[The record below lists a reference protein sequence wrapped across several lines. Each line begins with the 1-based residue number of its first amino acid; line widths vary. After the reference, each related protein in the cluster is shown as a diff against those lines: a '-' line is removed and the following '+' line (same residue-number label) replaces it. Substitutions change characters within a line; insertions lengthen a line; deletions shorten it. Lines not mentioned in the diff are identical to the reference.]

1 LTGPLT
7 DAHGRFTDS
16 FDIPFFMTPTA
27 SASLSDYTRDSWR
40 RGLDLY
46 LEHPF
51 VHAGRWFRYM
61 SRRVWPGRVLR
72 FTDGRGNRYVS
83 MKNNFTSF
91 AVAVLGERD
100 PNVMRFLRNWVKPGF
115 VVCDIGANIGTYTVP
130 LSRLVGPT
138 GHVVSFEP
146 NRPTCACLRQNI
158 RQNRLGNVTILRAAA
173 GPEVGVADLVVTA
186 NNFGE
191 VHLAPATSGDSRGWV
206 DGAGPGEPMNGL
218 ARVAV
223 TTVDAEVARL
233 GLTRVDFIKIDVEG
247 FELAALRGAVRTL
260 AGNANLVVQTEI
272 VPAHAARYRFDVADL
287 AAFFQEHGYTPYA
300 CDAEGAMHP
309 VDPVAPQVEADWF
322 WARSAS
328 ALA

>member
-1 LTGPLT
+1 M
-7 DAHGRFTDS
+7 
-16 FDIPFFMTPTA
+16 MTS
-27 SASLSDYTRDSWR
+27 SASGSLSAYTRESWR

-100 PNVMRFLRNWVKPGF
+100 PDVMRFLRRWVRPGF
-115 VVCDIGANIGTYTVP
+115 VACDIGANIGTYTVP
-130 LSRLVGPT
+130 LSRLVGPA
-138 GHVVSFEP
+138 GRVISFEP

-173 GPEVGVADLVVTA
+173 GPEAGVADLVVTA

-191 VHLAPATSGDSRGWV
+191 VHLAPAAPAAVGGTRGRASASGT
-206 DGAGPGEPMNGL
+206 

-233 GLTRVDFIKIDVEG
+233 GLKRVDFIKIDVEG
-247 FELAALRGAVRTL
+247 FELAALRGAARTL
-260 AGNANLVVQTEI
+260 ATNADLVVQTEI
-272 VPAHAARYRFDVADL
+272 VPAHAARYSFDVADL
-287 AAFFQEHGYTPYA
+287 TAFFKNHGYAPYA
-300 CDAEGAMHP
+300 CDAGGVMHP
-309 VDPVAPQVEADWF
+309 VDPVTPQVEADWF

>member
-1 LTGPLT
+1 M
-7 DAHGRFTDS
+7 A
-16 FDIPFFMTPTA
+16 PFASTA
-27 SASLSDYTRDSWR
+27 LSDYTRESWR

-100 PNVMRFLRNWVKPGF
+100 PNVMRFLRRWVRPGF
-115 VVCDIGANIGTYTVP
+115 VACDIGANIGTYTVP

-138 GHVVSFEP
+138 GHVVAFEP
-146 NRPTCACLRQNI
+146 NRPTFACLRQNI

-173 GPEVGVADLVVTA
+173 GPESGVADLVVTA

-191 VHLAPATSGDSRGWV
+191 VHLAPVASAHSRGPAG
-206 DGAGPGEPMNGL
+206 DAHSGAAAAGT

-223 TTVDAEVARL
+223 TTVDAEIARL
-233 GLTRVDFIKIDVEG
+233 RLKRVDFIKIDVEG
-247 FELAALRGAVRTL
+247 FELAALRGAARTL
-260 AGNANLVVQTEI
+260 ATNANLVVQTEI
-272 VPAHAARYRFDVADL
+272 VPAHAARYSFDVADL
-287 AAFFQEHGYTPYA
+287 TAFFQGLGYAPYA
-300 CDAEGAMHP
+300 CDADGVMHP
-309 VDPVAPQVEADWF
+309 VDPVTPQVEADWF

-328 ALA
+328 VLA

>member
-1 LTGPLT
+1 
-7 DAHGRFTDS
+7 
-16 FDIPFFMTPTA
+16 MTPSVSST
-27 SASLSDYTRDSWR
+27 LSDYTRESWR
-40 RGLDLY
+40 RGFDLY
-46 LEHPF
+46 IEHPF
-51 VHAGRWFRYM
+51 VHAGRWFSYM
-61 SRRVWPGRVLR
+61 SRRFWPGRVLR

-100 PNVMRFLRNWVKPGF
+100 PNVMRFLRRWVQPGF
-115 VVCDIGANIGTYTVP
+115 VACDIGANIGTYTVP

-138 GHVVSFEP
+138 GHVLAFEP

-173 GPEVGVADLVVTA
+173 GPETGVANLVVTA

-191 VHLAPATSGDSRGWV
+191 VHLAPAAFLSLASEARDS
-206 DGAGPGEPMNGL
+206 ATTPGT

-223 TTVDAEVARL
+223 TTVDSEVARL

-247 FELAALRGAVRTL
+247 FELAALRGAANTL
-260 AGNANLVVQTEI
+260 ATNANLVVQTEI
-272 VPAHAARYRFDVADL
+272 VPAHAARYHFDVADL
-287 AAFFQEHGYTPYA
+287 AAFFHGYGYTPYA
-300 CDAEGAMHP
+300 CDTEGVMHP
-309 VDPVAPQVEADWF
+309 VDPVAPQAEADWF
-322 WARSAS
+322 WSRSAS

>member
-1 LTGPLT
+1 M
-7 DAHGRFTDS
+7 S
-16 FDIPFFMTPTA
+16 PTA
-27 SASLSDYTRDSWR
+27 SASLSDYTRESWR
-40 RGLDLY
+40 RGLELY

-100 PNVMRFLRNWVKPGF
+100 PNVMRFLRRWVRPGF
-115 VVCDIGANIGTYTVP
+115 VACDIGANIGTYTVP
-130 LSRLVGPT
+130 LSRLVGPD
-138 GHVVSFEP
+138 GHVVAFEP
-146 NRPTCACLRQNI
+146 NHPTCACLRQNI
-158 RQNRLGNVTILRAAA
+158 RQNGLHNVTILRAAA
-173 GPEVGVADLVVTA
+173 GPERGVADLVVTA

-191 VHLAPATSGDSRGWV
+191 VHLAPSGSDNFQRQGG
-206 DGAGPGEPMNGL
+206 DGIAVASAPGT

-233 GLTRVDFIKIDVEG
+233 GLQRVDFIKIDVEG

-260 AGNANLVVQTEI
+260 ATNANLVVQTEI

-287 AAFFQEHGYTPYA
+287 TAFFREHGYTPYV
-300 CDAEGAMHP
+300 CDADGVMHP
-309 VDPVAPQVEADWF
+309 VDPVTPQVEADWF
-322 WARSAS
+322 WARSA
-328 ALA
+328 AVLA

>member
-1 LTGPLT
+1 
-7 DAHGRFTDS
+7 
-16 FDIPFFMTPTA
+16 M
-27 SASLSDYTRDSWR
+27 SDYTRESWR

-100 PNVMRFLRNWVKPGF
+100 PNVMRFLRRWVRPGF
-115 VVCDIGANIGTYTVP
+115 VACDIGANIGTYTVP

-146 NRPTCACLRQNI
+146 NRPTFACLRQNI
-158 RQNRLGNVTILRAAA
+158 RQNRLGNVTLLRAAA
-173 GPEVGVADLVVTA
+173 GPECGVADLVVTA

-191 VHLAPATSGDSRGWV
+191 VHLAPPAAAADSRNH
-206 DGAGPGEPMNGL
+206 AGQVRDAASAHDT

-247 FELAALRGAVRTL
+247 FELAALRGAART
-260 AGNANLVVQTEI
+260 
-272 VPAHAARYRFDVADL
+272 
-287 AAFFQEHGYTPYA
+287 
-300 CDAEGAMHP
+300 
-309 VDPVAPQVEADWF
+309 
-322 WARSAS
+322 
-328 ALA
+328 

>member
-1 LTGPLT
+1 M
-7 DAHGRFTDS
+7 
-16 FDIPFFMTPTA
+16 IPSV
-27 SASLSDYTRDSWR
+27 SAPLSDYTRDSWR

-46 LEHPF
+46 LEHPI

-72 FTDGRGNRYVS
+72 FTDARGNRYVS

-100 PNVMRFLRNWVKPGF
+100 PNVMRFLRRWVRPGF
-115 VVCDIGANIGTYTVP
+115 VACDIGANIGTYTVP

-158 RQNRLGNVTILRAAA
+158 RQNRLNNVTILRAAA
-173 GPEVGVADLVVTA
+173 GPECGVADLVVTA

-191 VHLAPATSGDSRGWV
+191 VHLAPVAPAHSRAFAG
-206 DGAGPGEPMNGL
+206 GAGAGSSAPCT

-223 TTVDAEVARL
+223 TTVDCEVARL

-260 AGNANLVVQTEI
+260 TTNASLVVQTEI
-272 VPAHAARYRFDVADL
+272 VPAHAARYQFDVADL
-287 AAFFQEHGYTPYA
+287 AAFFGRHGFKPYA

-309 VDPVAPQVEADWF
+309 VDPAAPQAEADWF

-328 ALA
+328 AFI